1 VELRDQLR
9 FLTEASERIG
19 ASLDVVAIARRFAA
33 ALVPSLADF
42 ASVHLLDALFV
53 DGTVAPLSPRAAAE
67 SSVRR
72 VAVAH
77 DGLPDAWERVVP
89 EGAVQIMPTVSPCH
103 EAMATGATVHVP
115 RVESAHAAALS
126 LAHGTGDLIP
136 LVTDRAYLA
145 VPLAAHGHVLGCVA
159 VTRRPERARFE
170 ETDVLAIGLLAAQA
184 ALSIDNARLYQA
196 QRATTAALQRAV
208 SPAAL
213 PSLSGVEVAHRY
225 LPGNPEAEVGG
236 DWFDTVALPGSR
248 VGIVIGDVMGHGVR
262 SAAAMGHLRIAVQTL
277 AALDL
282 PPDQLLR
289 ELDGLA
295 QRMGDD
301 HLATC
306 MYVVYDPIAG
316 ICLLAN
322 AGHPPPLVVRADGGF
337 ERVAVP
343 AGAPIGVGGVAF
355 DTVRIPIGDG
365 DTLLMYTDG
374 LVEVRGDDI
383 DERIGALAESLSLD
397 GPVTTDPEALCDAL
411 IATLDPDKQEDD
423 VALLAVR
430 LSGIPASDV
439 AHWLLSPRPAAVSRC
454 RRLIRQTLTAWSLP
468 ELYDTAELLATELVT
483 NAIRY
488 TSDPIEMR
496 LLRTRTLLC
505 EVRDHDHRL
514 PSLREADGLD
524 EHGRGL
530 LLVSRLAQSWGSS
543 RTAQGKVVWFELAI
557 GDGG

>member
-1 VELRDQLR
+1 MELRDQLR
-9 FLTEASERIG
+9 FLTEATEAIG
-19 ASLDVVAIARRFAA
+19 ASLDVVAIAQRLAA
-33 ALVPSLADF
+33 ALVPRLGDF

-53 DGTVAPLSPRAAAE
+53 DGAPAPLSPQATAV
-67 SSVRR
+67 SLVRR

-77 DGLPDAWERVVP
+77 DGPPELWRGVVP
-89 EGAVQIMPTVSPCH
+89 EGAVQVMNPTSPCR
-103 EAMATGATVHVP
+103 EAMATSQPVYVP
-115 RVESAHAAALS
+115 RVDPAQAAAMALS
-126 LAHGTGDLIP
+126 HGTGDLVP
-136 LVTDRAYLA
+136 LVVDRAYLA
-145 VPLAAHGHVLGCVA
+145 VPLAVHGRVLGCVA

-170 ETDVLAIGLLAAQA
+170 EDDVLSVGLLAAQTS
-184 ALSIDNARLYQA
+184 LSVDNARLHEA
-196 QRATTAALQRAV
+196 QITTTAALQRAV

-213 PSLSGVEVAHRY
+213 PSLSGAEVAHRY
-225 LPGNPEAEVGG
+225 LPGNPEAGVGG
-236 DWFDTVALPGSR
+236 DWFDTMALPGSR

-282 PPDQLLR
+282 PPGQLLR
-289 ELDGLA
+289 ELDTLA

-322 AGHPPPLVVRADGGF
+322 AGHPPPLVVRDSGAV
-337 ERVAVP
+337 ERVPVP

-355 DTVRIPIGDG
+355 DTVRVPIGDG

-383 DERIGALAESLSLD
+383 DDRIEALAERLRLD
-397 GPVTTDPEALCDAL
+397 GPVTTDPEALCDTL

-430 LSGIPASDV
+430 LSAIPASDV
-439 AHWLLSPRPAAVSRC
+439 AHWLLSPRPDAVARC
-454 RRLIRQTLTAWSLP
+454 RRLIRQTLTDWSLS
-468 ELYDTAELLATELVT
+468 ELCDTAELLASELVT

-488 TSDPIEMR
+488 TGDPIEMR

-514 PSLREADGLD
+514 PFLREADELD

-530 LLVSRLAQSWGSS
+530 FMVSRLAQSWGSS

-557 GDGG
+557 AES